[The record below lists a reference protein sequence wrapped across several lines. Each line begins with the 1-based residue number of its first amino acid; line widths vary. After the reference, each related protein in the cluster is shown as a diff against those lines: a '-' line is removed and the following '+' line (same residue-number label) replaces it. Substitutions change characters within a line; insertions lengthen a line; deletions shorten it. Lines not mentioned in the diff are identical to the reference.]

1 MNRQQLPP
9 QIRKIDVRSN
19 GKTVVRYELR
29 VDGGVSA
36 ATGKRQQ
43 VKRRFDTERAA
54 RIALADVSSDAST
67 STFVAR
73 SVLTVDTACADFL
86 AGRYNLRPTSGSK
99 LAYDLAPLIERYGD
113 MPVQALTKANLDA
126 LIGALVKGGTVTGKG
141 RLRRPWSAVS
151 INKAIDAWAMV
162 LDDAH
167 RQGLTVRNV
176 AEHVSHV
183 AVRHHDVDTYTG
195 AEVQTILASI
205 GDDRIGHAW
214 ELALSGLRRGE
225 IAGLRWGDVDLD
237 ARTLTIANNRV
248 AAGSKTVEGDPKSAK
263 SRRTLP
269 LPDRLVVALKAAK
282 RRQAAERLAVGP
294 AYALGAAGAYVVS
307 NELGDPYSPGV
318 LSHYWRDAVA
328 AAGLR
333 HIKLHAARHT
343 AATLMHLSGVPVAV
357 IAAWIGHSDPSL
369 TLRLYAHSQDDALRA
384 AATSLD
390 RVVNVVSSAERL
402 ANSSCPRQAGRF
414 DHLPNLSA
422 TSSSVIP

>member
-36 ATGKRQQ
+36 TTGKRQQ

-54 RIALADVSSDAST
+54 RIALAEVTNDANT
-67 STFVAR
+67 GMFIAR
-73 SVLTVDTACADFL
+73 SGATVAEVCADFL

-99 LAYDLAPLIERYGD
+99 LAYDLSPLIERYGS
-113 MPVQALTKANLDA
+113 MPVQALTKAHLDA

-167 RQGLTVRNV
+167 RQGLTMRNV
-176 AEHVSHV
+176 AEYVSHV
-183 AVRHHDVDTYTG
+183 AVRHHDVDTYTS

-225 IAGLRWGDVDLD
+225 VAGLRWSDVDLD
-237 ARTLTIANNRV
+237 AKTLTVTNNRV
-248 AAGSKTVEGDPKSAK
+248 DAGGTVTETDPKTAS

-269 LPDRLVVALKAAK
+269 LPDRLVAVLRSAKA
-282 RRQAAERLAVGP
+282 RQARERLA
-294 AYALGAAGAYVVS
+294 LGYGHWGYVVC
-307 NELGDPYSPGV
+307 NEVGEPYSPQV
-318 LSHYWRDAVA
+318 LSVA
-328 AAGLR
+328 GA
-333 HIKLHAARHT
+333 K
-343 AATLMHLSGVPVAV
+343 
-357 IAAWIGHSDPSL
+357 
-369 TLRLYAHSQDDALRA
+369 
-384 AATSLD
+384 
-390 RVVNVVSSAERL
+390 RL
-402 ANSSCPRQAGRF
+402 ARPVCARSNCTPPGTPAPR
-414 DHLPNLSA
+414 
-422 TSSSVIP
+422 